1 MNLLVAMAA
10 GYLLGAKTGGEDLDQ
25 LGRSLKALCQTDE
38 FSDVVSATRAQVAT
52 TLRELAS
59 IVEGEQHL
67 PDSADLVA
75 QVRRLVGDD

>member
-1 MNLLVAMAA
+1 MNVFVAMAV

-25 LGRSLKALCQTDE
+25 LGRSVKTLCQTDE

-59 IVEGEQHL
+59 MVDGELPL
-67 PDSADLVA
+67 PDGVDLVA
-75 QVRRLVGDD
+75 QVRRLVGED

>member
-1 MNLLVAMAA
+1 MGVFMAMAV
-10 GYLLGAKTGGEDLDQ
+10 GYLLGAKTGGEDLDK
-25 LGRSLKALCQTDE
+25 LGRSVKALCQTDE
-38 FSDVVSATRAQVAT
+38 FSEVVSATRTQVAT

-59 IVEGEQHL
+59 IVDGEQPL